1 LKNLRL
7 LHIFILI
14 SVCFAFSLSVAY
26 VPFDC
31 GKALKTI
38 FKNEGGYSS
47 DPNDTGNFCKIN
59 GKRVNLGTKYGI
71 AASVYGPYLVK
82 QGKTIKGLT
91 VQDAAFFYNRDY
103 AQPLHLSEIRSQW
116 LATMFLDT
124 AVNCGTGTAA
134 ILITRTINVMNG
146 KSEDFPVDPVVGKA
160 EIDFINSF
168 TESRWYEKEK
178 DSSRR
183 YLFGAVFKEM
193 RARRYVQIVRRNP
206 AMLRYLPTWME
217 RTYN

>member
-1 LKNLRL
+1 MKFKICAILTL
-7 LHIFILI
+7 LWVFM
-14 SVCFAFSLSVAY
+14 VCFVTAY

-31 GKALKTI
+31 AKALKTI

-47 DPNDTGNFCKIN
+47 DPNDIGNFCKIN
-59 GKRVNLGTKYGI
+59 GKRVNMGTKYGI
-71 AASVYGPYLVK
+71 AASVYGQYLVK

-103 AQPLHLSEIRSQW
+103 AQPLRLSEIRSQW

-134 ILITRTINVMNG
+134 ILITRTINVCNG
-146 KSEDFPVDPVVGKA
+146 KSENLPVDPVIGKA

-168 TESRWYEKEK
+168 TESRWYENEK

-183 YLFGAVFKEM
+183 ALFGAVFKEM
-193 RARRYVQIVRRNP
+193 RARRYVQIVRHNP

-217 RTYN
+217 RTYD